1 MTKFNGSRRFP
12 NIKKINT
19 RRLVEVINSVDGRT
33 EAGSDYGPLLHDI
46 EQELYRRQHNIA
58 KRKEQQFERDQLDYD
73 LHINGRQCT
82 QCKVYY
88 PLDTIDANFYKVAK
102 APHRYRPR
110 CKACHVKASRT
121 IRALNKIKIEEIP
134 F

>member
-12 NIKKINT
+12 NVKKINT
-19 RRLVEVINSVDGRT
+19 KILSQIVEGRDGRT
-33 EAGSDYGPLLHDI
+33 DAGSDYGAMIDDI
-46 EQELYRRQHNIA
+46 TSELYRRQNVQAIKKQRSH
-58 KRKEQQFERDQLDYD
+58 EDQERQHELET
-73 LHINGRQCT
+73 HGRQCT

-88 PLDTIDANFYKVAK
+88 PLDTIDANFYKVTK

-110 CKACHVKASRT
+110 CKACHVKASR
-121 IRALNKIKIEEIP
+121 INRIKIEDIP